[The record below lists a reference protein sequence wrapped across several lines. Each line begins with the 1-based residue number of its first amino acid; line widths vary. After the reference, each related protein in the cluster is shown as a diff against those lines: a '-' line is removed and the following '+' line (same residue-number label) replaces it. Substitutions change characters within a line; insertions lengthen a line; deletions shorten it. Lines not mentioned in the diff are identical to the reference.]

1 MYRLGTLRQFTLE
14 DNKLKRAS
22 GWTDE
27 EVKNG
32 KIETYEGDGE
42 VIETMITNILLKRQN
57 PNGSDEYLWE
67 SSNGDIKDPFN
78 IICSWKKRIKG
89 HDSTKYYVALK
100 SICSLSDS
108 EEKDCYIYGELEVGR
123 VIGFGSKVTDVEIFD
138 TEQDYLARCE
148 KLAIEIENY
157 GI

>member
-42 VIETMITNILLKRQN
+42 VIADRDWETLIYT
-57 PNGSDEYLWE
+57 
-67 SSNGDIKDPFN
+67 PF
-78 IICSWKKRIKG
+78 I
-89 HDSTKYYVALK
+89 V
-100 SICSLSDS
+100 
-108 EEKDCYIYGELEVGR
+108 
-123 VIGFGSKVTDVEIFD
+123 
-138 TEQDYLARCE
+138 
-148 KLAIEIENY
+148 
-157 GI
+157 